1 MYTEKLSISL
11 PTDYVR
17 FIEHYQAL
25 HAYKTRSRVIQE
37 ALELSRSRELEH
49 AYKES
54 AQKEDTLWEITVLDG
69 LPDETW

>member
-37 ALELSRSRELEH
+37 ALELLHSRELEH

-54 AQKEDTLWEITVLDG
+54 A
-69 LPDETW
+69 

>member
-1 MYTEKLSISL
+1 M

-37 ALELSRSRELEH
+37 ALELLRRTGSRH
-49 AYKES
+49 F
-54 AQKEDTLWEITVLDG
+54 
-69 LPDETW
+69 LPPFQLIGYD